1 MEFFGFLK
9 TKNQNFQ
16 INFLISNLKYYS
28 QLLKF
33 RLSSSVVFSALAGYL
48 LGVTVFNI
56 RECLFLI
63 AGGFLVTGSANGFN
77 QILERDY
84 DKLMIRTEKRP
95 LPLNKIK
102 SSSAI
107 IFSVFIGVLGFY
119 FLCLIKPHGSFYG
132 LLSKSAIFGL
142 LSLMIYVLSYTP
154 LKRMSTVSIFVGAIP
169 GAIPV
174 LLGWVAA
181 TDKFGLSIGIL
192 FAIQFFWQF
201 PHFISIAWTQDEQ
214 YKRAG
219 FKMMYGGNK
228 GPYPAIIGL
237 ITAIIMTIITILPYF
252 FDFNNL
258 NLSFVAFC
266 MVLALGLWFTFKAYV
281 LYRDTNDSS
290 AKNLMLSSFVYLPMM
305 QIIYIVDK
313 WLVN

>member
-1 MEFFGFLK
+1 L
-9 TKNQNFQ
+9 
-16 INFLISNLKYYS
+16 LISNLKYYS

-33 RLSSSVVFSALAGYL
+33 RLSSSVVFSAAAGYL
-48 LGVTVFNI
+48 LGTSHFNLQ
-56 RECLFLI
+56 EFVLLI
-63 AGGFLVTGSANGFN
+63 AGGFLITGSANGFN
-77 QILERDY
+77 QILESDY
-84 DKLMIRTEKRP
+84 DKLMTRTEQRP
-95 LPLNKIK
+95 LPLNKIN

-107 IFSVFIGVLGFY
+107 IFSVLIGILGFY
-119 FLCLIKPHGSFYG
+119 FLCLIKPHSSFFG
-132 LLSKSAIFGL
+132 FLSKSSVFGL

-181 TDKFGLSIGIL
+181 TDQFGLSVGIL

-201 PHFISIAWTQDEQ
+201 PHFISIAWTQDLQ

-219 FKMMYGGNK
+219 FKMMYGGKK
-228 GPYPAIIGL
+228 GTYPAFIGL
-237 ITAIIMTIITILPYF
+237 ITASVMTVFSVLPYF
-252 FDFNNL
+252 YDFKNL

-266 MVLALGLWFTFKAYV
+266 LIISLGIWFTLKTYILFK
-281 LYRDTNDSS
+281 DTKDSS
-290 AKNLMLSSFVYLPMM
+290 AKKLMLASFAYLPIM

-313 WLVN
+313 WMTN